1 MLVSGG
7 QILAIDKV
15 NTGNTILGD
24 GVQKPLNVN
33 TDLIATTSSVSSVS
47 STLEHQIDVVSG
59 KFNDYYPKSETS
71 AADEISAA
79 FEKFKT
85 TQTIVS
91 AGKNVGVYSAYN
103 EAGAI
108 VYTVSADDIEQR
120 EVKIVGDNGIQVS
133 YDDAAS
139 AWNIGV
145 SANYQSAGNYV
156 SADDFDKYKN
166 DVTQKFDN
174 TSAWVNE
181 TFQPKGEYVSATTFD
196 EYKTEVQ
203 NTLNKKQDV
212 SAMSAYAQSAW
223 VDTNYQKKGNYVSAN
238 DFDEYKTK
246 VEQQFTNTSSW
257 ANGKFQEKGEYVSAS
272 DFEDYK
278 EKVEQDFKDT
288 SAWANETFQPIGEYI
303 SASEKFL
310 SANALD
316 DISGKWESAYDTV
329 YTASGSWNE
338 ASAFAANSAKFVTSA
353 GVKFDPALAYFLKK
367 IGENVAW
374 SGVDLSNLGKM
385 YNISSMTPDLISAG
399 ISADEQN
406 NPIYVLSAAKPGEVS
421 VPGIAGYGLSAWKDA
436 ENDEYKVSANIVGN
450 HGVSAAYDAEANT
463 WNVGISAN
471 DYSFLFGHYS
481 NNAVLT
487 DGTVLKLDSNN
498 YHGIDIDNDGY
509 ITLPETVN
517 KFTFCINEYIDDN
530 TIQAHSYLLN
540 KLVLSAKGNDQI
552 VASQNYYPSEVGA
565 SNVTLALTIDATT
578 APNREYCIVYKGSDV
593 ATNKL
598 HIEASILEEVTS
610 LDSTGGA
617 VQDYTGQNPIRVID
631 NSKVIQLLYDSNVF
645 SLKRDEQ
652 LQADILTIE
661 GTGGETVDKEA
672 FDKLLHNINGRLTET
687 IPFGALDTMADF
699 ESGKQYTYLF
709 RPTIEYELSNKTV
722 ARMFGGNGESAHV
735 SVALYDVNDADR
747 SDGTLLWNSL
757 ETVRGTASELILSA
771 DPNTPTG
778 NTISPDHTY
787 RVSVRITNEAWHNV
801 LGTHIYGNIDTSIGN
816 PAPWQGEGNKNNH
829 NWPNTFLQST
839 PGSMDNF
846 GSNKPYVSFRTE
858 E

>member
-316 DISGKWESAYDTV
+316 DLSGKWESVYDTTV
-329 YTASGSWNE
+329 TASGSWNE

-353 GVKFDPALAYFLKK
+353 GVEFDPALAYFLKK
-367 IGENVAW
+367 QEENVVW